1 MIMQGVIGRM
11 ARMDDETMASR
22 AGQLFS
28 AALDAMEDGVAVHDG
43 AGRLVFANRALRAIA
58 AAEDGIALDERAGP
72 LPVDPALRRRF
83 AMALAAACAGAA
95 VEVAVPR
102 RSGGAPLVL
111 ACRPLPAGVAGAMV
125 MVADPARRRV
135 PSPTLL
141 RHAFGLTPTEA
152 ELAGSLISG
161 LTVPECAAARRVSP
175 NTVRSQVRAL
185 LSKTG
190 SRRQVDLVALLS
202 GLGNAMPRAA

>member
-1 MIMQGVIGRM
+1 
-11 ARMDDETMASR
+11 
-22 AGQLFS
+22 
-28 AALDAMEDGVAVHDG
+28 
-43 AGRLVFANRALRAIA
+43 
-58 AAEDGIALDERAGP
+58 
-72 LPVDPALRRRF
+72 
-83 AMALAAACAGAA
+83 
-95 VEVAVPR
+95 
-102 RSGGAPLVL
+102 
-111 ACRPLPAGVAGAMV
+111 
-125 MVADPARRRV
+125 VADPARRRV

-161 LTVPECAAARRVSP
+161 LTVPECAAARRVST

-202 GLGNAMPRAA
+202 GLGSAAMPRAAA